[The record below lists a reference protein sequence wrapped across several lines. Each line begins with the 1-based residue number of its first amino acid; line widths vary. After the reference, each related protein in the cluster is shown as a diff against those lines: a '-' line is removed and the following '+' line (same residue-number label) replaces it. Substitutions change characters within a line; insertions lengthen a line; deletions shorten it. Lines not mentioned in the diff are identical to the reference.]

1 MARRSRLSTPEAPSV
16 PVHFRLTAKAY
27 DATYRQATA
36 ARMSLADYLRH
47 VVDRSVSGTRRR
59 PDRTGN
65 L

>member
-1 MARRSRLSTPEAPSV
+1 MARRSRLSTPTAPSV
-16 PVHFRLTAKAY
+16 PVHVRLTAKAY

-36 ARMSLADYLRH
+36 ARMTLAEYLRAL
-47 VVDRSVSGTRRR
+47 VDRSVSRTRRK